1 MGKRT
6 RKKAVELPFAVDDY
20 HIEPGLAKKM
30 LSPKDGSCKIVF
42 PGYFYINCKDIDEA
56 NQKLKEFD
64 EQVLEELINLAE
76 AQNVDNR

>member
-1 MGKRT
+1 MKT
-6 RKKAVELPFAVDDY
+6 RIIELPFAVDDY

-42 PGYFYINCKDIDEA
+42 SGCFYINCKDIDEA

-64 EQVLEELINLAE
+64 EQVLGELINLAE
-76 AQNVDNR
+76 AQNVENDKP